1 MRLLFFLF
9 LAAGAVFAKDRSN
22 KPNNLV
28 AYFVDVEGG
37 QATLIVTPDGES
49 VLIDAGWSGNEA
61 RDASRISAVAKLAKI
76 NKIDY
81 FVLTNYQPDH
91 AGGVAELVQKLPVG
105 TFIDRGPNRETGAKQ
120 QPIAKEYESAIG
132 SSQRLA
138 AKPGDDLPLRSI
150 DATVVAANGGMITKP
165 LPTGGNLNTYC
176 ETTPDRTGGDPED
189 ARTLGTFWHFGR
201 FRMLDLS
208 DLPWQKEKQLMC
220 PMNRLGKI
228 DLFVVS
234 HHGSDQSN
242 SPALVQDITPRV
254 AILDNGAGRGGA
266 ASTYNLL
273 KTVSGLEDIWQLH
286 YSEDGGKDHNTVD
299 TKIANVGESDDGFY
313 LKVIASEDGSFEVYN
328 PRNKF
333 SQKYAAKGSFGRLGW
348 ETR

>member
-1 MRLLFFLF
+1 MRFVFFLF
-9 LAAGAVFAKDRSN
+9 LAAGALLAKDRPS
-22 KPNNLV
+22 KANNLV
-28 AYFVDVEGG
+28 AYFIDVEGG
-37 QATLIVTPDGES
+37 QSTLIVTPEGES
-49 VLIDAGWSGNEA
+49 VLVDAGWSGNEG
-61 RDASRISAVAKLAKI
+61 RDAARIAAVAKLAKI

-81 FVLTNYQPDH
+81 FVLSNYQPDH
-91 AGGVAELVQKLPVG
+91 AGGVAALAQKLPVG
-105 TFIDRGPNRETGAKQ
+105 TFIDRGPSRTAGDKQ
-120 QPIAKEYESAIG
+120 QQVARDYEAAIG
-132 SSQRLA
+132 SSEHLTVKA
-138 AKPGDDLPLRSI
+138 GDDLPLRSI
-150 DATVVAANGGMITKP
+150 DATVVTANGSRIGKP

-176 ETTPDRTGGDPED
+176 EATPDRGSEDPED
-189 ARTLGTFWHFGR
+189 ARTLGTFWHFGK

-208 DLPWQKEKQLMC
+208 DLPWEMEKQLMC
-220 PMNRLGKI
+220 PTNRLGKI

-254 AILDNGAGRGGA
+254 AIHDNGAGRGGS

-286 YSEDGGKDHNTVD
+286 YSEDGGKDHNTLD
-299 TKIANVGESDDGFY
+299 TKIANVGDSDGFY
-313 LKVIASEDGSFEVYN
+313 LKVVASEDGSFEVYN

-333 SQKYAAKGSFGRLGW
+333 SQKYAGKGSFGRLGW